1 METICDHNYLEVVC
15 VKLGFVGKLVID
27 KIGRNKGL
35 CLFWSQNVEVGLLS
49 FSRFYI
55 NVKIGLHTNKVWRY
69 TGFYGHPEA
78 SQRIHSWTL
87 LRRFQGMSILPRLYS
102 GAFNEVLNDFE
113 KSGRSPKQQHLID
126 NFRNVLNDCGF
137 KDIGFFG
144 PAFTWCNRRD
154 DLDLIHEHIDRWVCI
169 LAWRFLFPSS
179 QVRHLDFRCW
189 GHRLVLM
196 SASAPILTHP
206 DRIFQGNRF
215 HFEAYW
221 VTNVHC
227 LNLVKEAWGSSS
239 GNSSAS
245 VLVFGIRN
253 SLA

>member
-69 TGFYGHPEA
+69 TGFYGHPKA

-87 LRRFQGMSILPRLYS
+87 LRRFQGMSILPRL
-102 GAFNEVLNDFE
+102 
-113 KSGRSPKQQHLID
+113 
-126 NFRNVLNDCGF
+126 NDCGF
-137 KDIGFFG
+137 EDIGFFG

-154 DLDLIHEHIDRWVCI
+154 DLDLIHEHIVRWVCI

-227 LNLVKEAWGSSS
+227 FNLVKEAWGSSS